1 MYETKKDVNGTTTN
15 NRVGHYDT
23 QEQLMVQNSIELRV
37 PVHNPADHN
46 PQIKYTDYTQRETIC
61 LHNR

>member
-46 PQIKYTDYTQRETIC
+46 PADQVHRLYTEGDH
-61 LHNR
+61 LSP